1 MGKLGG
7 HSGRKEFETRGGLL
21 EIVPRQ
27 RNSTNTGDV
36 YLSLNATNLRAHER
50 SRQRDIQTEGTHHI
64 CGLPFLPVN
73 MDTAI
78 RSPLNT
84 SQSPETLAPLHN
96 RIKTLLLLFLCEL
109 LL

>member
-1 MGKLGG
+1 MGELGG
-7 HSGRKEFETRGGLL
+7 HSGRMEFEERSGLL
-21 EIVPRQ
+21 EVVPRQ

-36 YLSLNATNLRAHER
+36 YLSLDATNLKVHER
-50 SRQRDIQTEGTHHI
+50 SGHRDIQTQGTHHI
-64 CGLPFLPVN
+64 RGLPFLPVN
-73 MDTAI
+73 VDTPI

-84 SQSPETLAPLHN
+84 SQGPETLAPLHN